1 MNNNIHTGFETIGNA
16 TLIVHDS
23 GQPLLATDVW
33 LDEYPCYFGSW
44 SLPFKVPPEQRDNI
58 RRCPYIFIS
67 HFHPDHLNLPSLRHY
82 KSSVI
87 LVAQHY
93 GLRVESE
100 LRHAGFHVVA
110 LASRKW
116 HSIGNNTRIMLF
128 NNRLHD
134 SALLVELTDPT
145 GHKTLIA
152 NLNDSG
158 GVGFEMSLRHIAQ
171 CYKNSFYL
179 GLHGYGDA
187 DMINLYD
194 FNGSRINPVQKAGRQ
209 IGREIQSYLHRFQL
223 KTAIPFS
230 SFHQYQRRDSFW
242 ANTYTTPIDKYSEGF
257 KPSSIHSL
265 LPPFTKVQLDNSTY
279 SHHQILPQANSICTP
294 IPESTF
300 GDDWLSELSNRQV
313 SLVHDYFTSIQ
324 PLSRLFREI
333 QVHIGSAK
341 HTVLRG
347 RGKSSI
353 LFHAP
358 AASFMRAIRTNIFD
372 DLLIANYMRVYLD
385 NCRTLYKPN
394 LNYYVSKYAD
404 NGGVRTHAEL
414 KAMFSHYDAQQSFPD
429 WSISLLRRLKH
440 LVS

>member
-1 MNNNIHTGFETIGNA
+1 MNNIHTGFETIGNA

-23 GQPLLATDVW
+23 GRPLLATDVW

-44 SLPFKVPPEQRDNI
+44 SLPFKIPAEQRYNI
-58 RRCPYIFIS
+58 SKCPYIYIS
-67 HFHPDHLNLPSLRHY
+67 HFHPDHLNLASLRHY
-82 KSSVI
+82 KNAVI

-93 GLRVESE
+93 GQRVELE

-128 NNRLHD
+128 NNCLHD

-158 GVGFEMSLRHIAQ
+158 GIGFEMSLRQIAR

-187 DMINLYD
+187 DMINLFD
-194 FNGSRINPVQKAGRQ
+194 FNGTRINPVQKAGRQ
-209 IGREIQSYLHRFQL
+209 IGREIQSYLQRFQL

-242 ANTYTTPIDKYSEGF
+242 ANTYTTPIEKYSEGF
-257 KPSSIHSL
+257 KSSSIHSL
-265 LPPFTKVQLDNSTY
+265 LSPFIKVQLENSTY
-279 SHHQILPQANSICTP
+279 TYQPISPQANTLDAP

-300 GDDWLSELSNRQV
+300 GDDWLSELTKKQV
-313 SLVHDYFTSIQ
+313 ALARDYFTSIQ
-324 PLSRLFREI
+324 PLRRLFREI
-333 QVHIGSAK
+333 AVKTGSEK
-341 HTVLRG
+341 YTVLQGRG
-347 RGKSSI
+347 RSSI

-372 DLLIANYMRVYLD
+372 DLLIGNYMRVYLD